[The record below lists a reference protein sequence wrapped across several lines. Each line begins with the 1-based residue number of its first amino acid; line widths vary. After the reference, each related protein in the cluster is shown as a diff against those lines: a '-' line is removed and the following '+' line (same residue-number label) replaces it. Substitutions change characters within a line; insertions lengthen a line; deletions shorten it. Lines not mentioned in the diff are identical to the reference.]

1 MKKIPKVAVLI
12 DRLNV
17 GGVEKIAIEEVRALR
32 NLGEDAYF
40 VVLRRKGLVDDAFL
54 DLRKNLPTIY
64 LDDRLPNL
72 LKFSFKFPLFN
83 FFSLFHITYPFLIP
97 FVVREKDFD
106 YIIVHGT
113 YTAFTAVVLKK
124 IKKIRYSVFI
134 WDPIGYILERVYSKK
149 LSIFT
154 NFFTKLA
161 KFLDKLII
169 NNSDFVLAGGD
180 AHNDYIKKI
189 NSKVNIK
196 IIPPSVHPL
205 KKIINDKKDYILM
218 VTAWKKGKNPEYIFK
233 LIEKIPQIRIKM
245 VGKWLD
251 LSYRKEF
258 QEKLKENKFF
268 NNVDIVG
275 EVSEKE
281 LSKYYSQAIALLQ
294 TNDDRGFGMPALEA
308 AGHGTTF
315 IIPRGQ
321 GVCNLF
327 KNNIEGFYTKELD
340 TQSIVKYLRKLLS
353 DKNTALDMGKRG
365 WEKVI
370 NNYSWNKH
378 ARQLIN
384 VIGGKVNFIKSL
396 KLQG

>member
-1 MKKIPKVAVLI
+1 MGKILKVAILI

-17 GGVEKIAIEEVRALR
+17 GGVEKIAIEEVKALR
-32 NLGEDAYF
+32 NLGENAYL
-40 VVLRRKGLVDDAFL
+40 VVLRRKGLVNDAFL
-54 DLRKNLPTIY
+54 DLRKNLPIIY

-97 FVVREKDFD
+97 FVIREKEFD
-106 YIIVHGT
+106 YIIVHAT

-189 NSKVNIK
+189 NSKINIK

-218 VTAWKKGKNPEYIFK
+218 VTAWKRGKNPEYIFK

-321 GVCNLF
+321 GVCKLF
-327 KNNIEGFYTKELD
+327 RNKVDGFYTKEKD
-340 TQSIVKYLRKLLS
+340 TRTIVKYIKKLINNKYL
-353 DKNTALDMGKRG
+353 AVEMGEHAWQTVK
-365 WEKVI
+365 K
-370 NNYSWNKH
+370 NYSWKKH
-378 ARQLIN
+378 AQQLMNI
-384 VIGGKVNFIKSL
+384 IKNN
-396 KLQG
+396 KI